1 MLAMLISTLVIFMT
15 FIFVIEIGLG
25 WLDGSKLFYNGAET
39 SRIALVYDVFIKSSQ
54 ELICDT

>member
-1 MLAMLISTLVIFMT
+1 MT